1 MSLDTIVY
9 ALCKKLVKSVASGIK
24 NVAVGADNQSLD
36 FTLNN
41 ASSTVLNI
49 KLPNPLT
56 PTAIDICNKLTVDV
70 NGIIYYDGSPINFTP
85 NQMTLLNKFSLDSK
99 NDLYY
104 DGTPIAMLT
113 QAEKD
118 AIQDLTTEITFN
130 KDASGDITNI
140 SIGGTVF
147 ENIVD
152 ATTGNVTGVKI
163 NGEKV
168 ITNADQALNKDV
180 TDFTDGLGWE

>member
-24 NVAVGADNQSLD
+24 NVSVGADNQSLV
-36 FTLNN
+36 FTLNDGVD
-41 ASSTVLNI
+41 TKLNI

-56 PTAIDICNKLTVDV
+56 QTAIDICNKLTADV
-70 NGIIYYDGSPINFTP
+70 NGIIYYDGNPINFTA

-118 AIQDLTTEITFN
+118 AIQDLTTEIIFN

-152 ATTGNVTGVKI
+152 SSTGNITGVKI

-168 ITNADQALNKDV
+168 VTQDDQGIDTDITDTMDS
-180 TDFTDGLGWE
+180 LGWE

>member
-1 MSLDTIVY
+1 MDVVVY
-9 ALCKKLVKSVASGIK
+9 AILKKLIKAVASGVK
-24 NVAVGADNQSLD
+24 NVAVGVDNQSLD
-36 FTLNN
+36 FTLND
-41 ASSTVLNI
+41 ATGTVLNI

-56 PTAIDICNKLTVDV
+56 PTAIDICNKLTADV
-70 NGIIYYDGSPINFTP
+70 NGIIYYDGNPINFTP

-130 KDASGDITNI
+130 KDASGNITNI

-152 ATTGNVTGVKI
+152 ATNTVIGVKI

-168 ITNADQALNKDV
+168 VTQADQGID
-180 TDFTDGLGWE
+180 TDITDNMDSLGWE

>member
-1 MSLDTIVY
+1 MDIVVFAILKKLIKAVASGVKNVTVGSDNMSLD
-9 ALCKKLVKSVASGIK
+9 
-24 NVAVGADNQSLD
+24 
-36 FTLNN
+36 FELNTG
-41 ASSTVLNI
+41 TVLNI

-56 PTAIDICNKLTVDV
+56 PTAIDICNKLTADV
-70 NGIIYYDGSPINFTP
+70 NGIIYYDGNPINFTP

-104 DGTPIAMLT
+104 NGTPIAMLT

-152 ATTGNVTGVKI
+152 ATNTVIGVKI

-168 ITNADQALNKDV
+168 VTQDDQGIDTDITDTMDS
-180 TDFTDGLGWE
+180 LGWE

>member
-1 MSLDTIVY
+1 MDVVVFAIL
-9 ALCKKLVKSVASGIK
+9 KKLIKATASGVKSVA
-24 NVAVGADNQSLD
+24 VGSDNMSLD
-36 FTLNN
+36 FELNTG
-41 ASSTVLNI
+41 TVLNI

-56 PTAIDICNKLTVDV
+56 PTAIDICNKLTADV
-70 NGIIYYDGSPINFTP
+70 NGIIYYDGNPINFTA

-130 KDASGDITNI
+130 KDASGDITNVN
-140 SIGGTVF
+140 IGGTVF

-152 ATTGNVTGVKI
+152 ATNTVIGVKI

-168 ITNADQALNKDV
+168 VTQDDQGIDTDITDTMDS
-180 TDFTDGLGWE
+180 LGWE

>member
-1 MSLDTIVY
+1 MDVVVFAIL
-9 ALCKKLVKSVASGIK
+9 KKLIKATASGIK

-56 PTAIDICNKLTVDV
+56 QTAIDICNKLTVDV
-70 NGIIYYDGSPINFTP
+70 NGIIYYDGNPINFTA
-85 NQMTLLNKFSLDSK
+85 NQMALLNKFTLDAN

-118 AIQDLTTEITFN
+118 AIQDLTTEIIFN

-152 ATTGNVTGVKI
+152 AVTGDVTGVKI

-168 ITNADQALNKDV
+168 VTQADQGID
-180 TDFTDGLGWE
+180 TDITDNMDSLGWE

>member
-1 MSLDTIVY
+1 MDIVVFAILKKLIKAVASGVKNVTVGSDNMSLDFELNTGTI
-9 ALCKKLVKSVASGIK
+9 I
-24 NVAVGADNQSLD
+24 
-36 FTLNN
+36 
-41 ASSTVLNI
+41 NI

-56 PTAIDICNKLTVDV
+56 PTAIDICNKLTADV
-70 NGIIYYDGSPINFTP
+70 NGIIYYDGNPINFTP
-85 NQMTLLNKFSLDSK
+85 NQMTLLNKFTLDAN

-130 KDASGDITNI
+130 KDASGDIINVN
-140 SIGGTVF
+140 IGGTVF

-152 ATTGNVTGVKI
+152 ATNTVIGVKI

-168 ITNADQALNKDV
+168 VTQADQGID
-180 TDFTDGLGWE
+180 TDITDTMDSLGWE

>member
-1 MSLDTIVY
+1 MDVVVFAIL
-9 ALCKKLVKSVASGIK
+9 KKLIKATASGIK

-56 PTAIDICNKLTVDV
+56 QTAIDICNKLTVDV
-70 NGIIYYDGSPINFTP
+70 NGIIYYDGNPINFTP

-118 AIQDLTTEITFN
+118 AIQDLTTEIIFN
-130 KDASGDITNI
+130 KDASGDIINVN
-140 SIGGTVF
+140 IGGTVF

-152 ATTGNVTGVKI
+152 STNTVIGVKI

-168 ITNADQALNKDV
+168 VTQADQGIN
-180 TDFTDGLGWE
+180 TDITDTMDSLGWE

>member
-9 ALCKKLVKSVASGIK
+9 ALCKKLVKSVASGVK
-24 NVAVGADNQSLD
+24 SVAVGSDNMSLD
-36 FTLNN
+36 FELNTG
-41 ASSTVLNI
+41 TVLNI

-56 PTAIDICNKLTVDV
+56 PTAIDICNKLTADV
-70 NGIIYYDGSPINFTP
+70 NGIIYYDGNPINFTP
-85 NQMTLLNKFSLDSK
+85 NQMALLNKFTLDAN

-118 AIQDLTTEITFN
+118 AIQDLTTEIIFN
-130 KDASGDITNI
+130 KDANGDIINV
-140 SIGGTVF
+140 SIGDTVF

-152 ATTGNVTGVKI
+152 SSTGNITGVKI

-168 ITNADQALNKDV
+168 VTQDDQGIDTDITDTMDS
-180 TDFTDGLGWE
+180 LGWE

>member
-1 MSLDTIVY
+1 MDVVVFAIL
-9 ALCKKLVKSVASGIK
+9 KKLIKATASGIK
-24 NVAVGADNQSLD
+24 NVTIGADNQSLD

-56 PTAIDICNKLTVDV
+56 QTAIDICNKLTVDV
-70 NGIIYYDGSPINFTP
+70 NGIIYYNGNPINFTA
-85 NQMTLLNKFSLDSK
+85 NQMALLNKFTLDAN

-130 KDASGDITNI
+130 KDASGNITNI

-152 ATTGNVTGVKI
+152 ATNTVIGVKI

-168 ITNADQALNKDV
+168 ITNADQGID
-180 TDFTDGLGWE
+180 TDITDTMDSLGWE

>member
-1 MSLDTIVY
+1 MDVVVFAIL
-9 ALCKKLVKSVASGIK
+9 KKLIKATASGIK
-24 NVAVGADNQSLD
+24 NVTVGSDNMSLD
-36 FTLNN
+36 FELNTG
-41 ASSTVLNI
+41 TVLNI

-56 PTAIDICNKLTVDV
+56 QTAIDICNKLTVDV
-70 NGIIYYDGSPINFTP
+70 NGIIYYNGNPINFTA
-85 NQMTLLNKFSLDSK
+85 NQMALLNKFSLDVN

-118 AIQDLTTEITFN
+118 AIQDLTTEIVFN
-130 KDASGDITNI
+130 KDANGDIINV

-152 ATTGNVTGVKI
+152 ATNTVIGVKI

-168 ITNADQALNKDV
+168 VTQADQGID
-180 TDFTDGLGWE
+180 TDITDTMDSLGWE

>member
-1 MSLDTIVY
+1 MDVVVFAIL
-9 ALCKKLVKSVASGIK
+9 KKLIKATASGIK
-24 NVAVGADNQSLD
+24 NVTVGSDNMSLD
-36 FTLNN
+36 FELNTG
-41 ASSTVLNI
+41 TVLNI

-56 PTAIDICNKLTVDV
+56 QTAIDICNKLTVDV
-70 NGIIYYDGSPINFTP
+70 NGIIYYNGNPINFTA
-85 NQMTLLNKFSLDSK
+85 NQMALLNKFSLDVN

-118 AIQDLTTEITFN
+118 AIQDLTTEIVFN
-130 KDASGDITNI
+130 KDANGDIINV

-152 ATTGNVTGVKI
+152 ATNTVIGVKI

-168 ITNADQALNKDV
+168 VTNADQGIG
-180 TDFTDGLGWE
+180 TDITDTMDSLGWE

>member
-1 MSLDTIVY
+1 MDVVVY
-9 ALCKKLVKSVASGIK
+9 AILKKLIKTVASGVKSVA
-24 NVAVGADNQSLD
+24 VGSDNMSLD
-36 FTLNN
+36 FELNTG
-41 ASSTVLNI
+41 TVLNI

-56 PTAIDICNKLTVDV
+56 PTAIDICNKLTADV
-70 NGIIYYDGSPINFTP
+70 NGIIYYDGNPINFTA
-85 NQMTLLNKFSLDSK
+85 NQMALLNKFTLDAN

-118 AIQDLTTEITFN
+118 AIQDLTTEIIFN

-152 ATTGNVTGVKI
+152 ASTGNITGVKI

-168 ITNADQALNKDV
+168 VTQDDQALNKDI